1 MILILRKL
9 KVNLCIVSE
18 FAFDVTNY
26 RYAKIKIK
34 SFSDGSENIF
44 SSIKIKVLEIKCVFS
59 KVLPK

>member
-26 RYAKIKIK
+26 RYTKIKIK
-34 SFSDGSENIF
+34 SFSHGSENIF
-44 SSIKIKVLEIKCVFS
+44 SSIKIKVLEINRIFS